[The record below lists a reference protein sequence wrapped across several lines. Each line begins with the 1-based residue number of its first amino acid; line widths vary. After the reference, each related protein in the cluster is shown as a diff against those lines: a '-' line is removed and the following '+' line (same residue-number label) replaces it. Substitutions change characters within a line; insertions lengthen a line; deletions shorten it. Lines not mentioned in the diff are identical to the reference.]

1 LGRECQPK
9 RATLGNQAPPWYTS
23 FSNRGGNWA
32 GEAFSLILHGRITE
46 QVIDRGERG
55 EFRKEILVTP
65 GAVPLAIVRK
75 RWAGIPQEV
84 RRAKRGGIGADL
96 PAVLLV
102 HGFGQ
107 NRYAWHLPSRSLA
120 NHLARAG
127 FDVFNLDLRGHGRSR
142 ALGGKRSVGIFDYV
156 DEDLPAAVREVQRH
170 VEGRRVFL
178 VGHSLGGLISYAAA
192 PALGDAIAGIVTIGS
207 PYHFTRGSPSLTAIS
222 YFLGAVAG
230 SGGGLRGLPIH
241 LAPWGLLLQATRR
254 FTESSFNPIPVRGWS
269 AGGLEPHVLAEHLRL
284 AFDRAGVGDMLDMFD
299 ADGRFFGGASDHR
312 ERFEKL
318 DVPLLVIAGASD
330 DLAPP
335 ASVRPGFSRSR
346 SSDKRYEVVPLGH
359 IDLLVGRDAPLITW
373 PLVSR
378 WIADRSA

>member
-1 LGRECQPK
+1 MGRECQPK

-170 VEGRRVFL
+170 VGGRRVFL
-178 VGHSLGGLISYAAA
+178 VGHSLGKYEAEL
-192 PALGDAIAGIVTIGS
+192 PS
-207 PYHFTRGSPSLTAIS
+207 PPFARLSRSLMVNLKHVHELKTTSRDEAQL
-222 YFLGAVAG
+222 F
-230 SGGGLRGLPIH
+230 LRGLSEP
-241 LAPWGLLLQATRR
+241 LQ
-254 FTESSFNPIPVRGWS
+254 VR
-269 AGGLEPHVLAEHLRL
+269 RL
-284 AFDRAGVGDMLDMFD
+284 AAARL
-299 ADGRFFGGASDHR
+299 R
-312 ERFEKL
+312 E
-318 DVPLLVIAGASD
+318 LL
-330 DLAPP
+330 
-335 ASVRPGFSRSR
+335 
-346 SSDKRYEVVPLGH
+346 K
-359 IDLLVGRDAPLITW
+359 
-373 PLVSR
+373 
-378 WIADRSA
+378 